1 MSALTE
7 WITNIIL
14 FILLATIIDLLLPN
28 SNFQKYTKMVVGLL
42 LILIIVTPV
51 FKLLNVDVDKL
62 WSSMR
67 LSSLTEQ
74 KSVENLVD
82 FKKKE
87 IQASQRAY
95 ILEQMAVQMKT
106 EVKEELMKQYGVAI
120 DHIQIQ
126 PKQTTEEPTIE
137 TIGKHIE
144 SVQVTLKA
152 GTNSKEIANVE
163 IVSIDTSKSQ
173 PDQKQTKHTKQIISF
188 LATHWGIQKS
198 QIVVTGGE
206 QKENEQGTQ

>member
-144 SVQVTLKA
+144 SVQVNLKA

-173 PDQKQTKHTKQIISF
+173 PDQKQNKHTKQIISF
-188 LATHWGIQKS
+188 LANHWGIQKS

>member
-1 MSALTE
+1 VSALTE

>member
-1 MSALTE
+1 
-7 WITNIIL
+7 
-14 FILLATIIDLLLPN
+14 
-28 SNFQKYTKMVVGLL
+28 MVVGLL

-144 SVQVTLKA
+144 SVQVNLKA

-188 LATHWGIQKS
+188 LANHWGIQKS

>member
-173 PDQKQTKHTKQIISF
+173 PDQKQNKHTKQIISF

>member
-144 SVQVTLKA
+144 SVQVNLKA

-188 LATHWGIQKS
+188 LANHWGIQKS